1 MSRSRFTESELA
13 FLREPRGLARVAA
26 VDPAG
31 MPHVVPTGWQYD
43 EDSGDVLLTGR
54 DVGSTRR
61 VRHLT
66 TSPRAAVV
74 IDGVDQSTGWH
85 PWALMVRGPATY
97 DSGRDAIRVTP
108 TAISSWGL

>member
-66 TSPRAAVV
+66 TSPEPRWS
-74 IDGVDQSTGWH
+74 STG
-85 PWALMVRGPATY
+85 LTSRRG
-97 DSGRDAIRVTP
+97 GTP
-108 TAISSWGL
+108 GH